1 MCRALRPQAGRR
13 RCVARRGH
21 QRAPATPEWH
31 ADSIG
36 TQLLIDAAEREC
48 AAKVGRAQEKLVDVA
63 TAKDA
68 ALADMQQQLERMR
81 VQRRVESRMTH
92 AAVKSAEEAQKA
104 AEAKCK
110 EMQERLDALQISI
123 EAEATCA
130 DASEKT
136 TEVAAPA
143 TMHQLRIRL
152 VCLDDDCSES

>member
-1 MCRALRPQAGRR
+1 
-13 RCVARRGH
+13 
-21 QRAPATPEWH
+21 
-31 ADSIG
+31 
-36 TQLLIDAAEREC
+36 
-48 AAKVGRAQEKLVDVA
+48 
-63 TAKDA
+63 
-68 ALADMQQQLERMR
+68 MQQQLERMR

-143 TMHQLRIRL
+143 TMHQSRNRP